1 MPMATGALRA
11 DELSC
16 SMMRHLDKAEGP
28 QNLLG
33 REILDKSLFEPL
45 FAHV

>member
-16 SMMRHLDKAEGP
+16 SMRRHPDKAEGP
-28 QNLLG
+28 PNLLG
-33 REILDKSLFEPL
+33 HEILDESLFEPL